1 MNKPTWI
8 QRCQAS
14 AKAGKFSMAAAALGI
29 LATTMAAPAAA
40 QNTGWPN
47 KPIRMIVPFP
57 AGSFTDT
64 VARVLSERLTKSL
77 GQPVVVENMAGAAG
91 LLGIRYVKAQKPDG
105 YTLLATANTLAL
117 AQATKLEPGYDLARD
132 FTGIGMMNKAPLIM
146 VGFSAQPDKTLPQL
160 IAHAKASPGTMS
172 YATAGIGTSTHMAAA
187 LFMHQAGIKMLH
199 VPYKGNAGA
208 MPDVLGGRVNMIFDG
223 ANSSGP
229 YVQDGKLR
237 AFAVSSPKRLPAF
250 PDIPTLAEQGL
261 PNYSFHVYMGL
272 TAPAGTPTPVVMR
285 LAKALKA
292 AQANEGVRERFR
304 KDSAEAGNL
313 SPEEFTAFLR
323 QDLQRNIKVVA
334 DLGIPKE

>member
-1 MNKPTWI
+1 MTYPL
-8 QRCQAS
+8 QRLCGAIIMALAAGTTFAADAYPARPVRIVVNS
-14 AKAGKFSMAAAALGI
+14 APGALLDVTTRAVAQQMAA
-29 LATTMAAPAAA
+29 
-40 QNTGWPN
+40 N
-47 KPIRMIVPFP
+47 
-57 AGSFTDT
+57 
-64 VARVLSERLTKSL
+64 L

-105 YTLLATANTLAL
+105 YTILATANTLAL

-146 VGFSAQPDKTLPQL
+146 VGFSAQPDKTLSQL

-172 YATAGIGTSTHMAAA
+172 YATAGVGTSTHMAAA
-187 LFMHQAGIKMLH
+187 LFVHQAGIRMLH

-261 PNYSFHVYMGL
+261 PNYSFYVYMGL
-272 TAPAGTPTPVVMR
+272 AAPAGTPTPVVMR

-292 AQANEGVRERFR
+292 AQANEAVRERFR

-313 SPEEFTAFLR
+313 SPEEFTEFLR

>member
-1 MNKPTWI
+1 MSYPLHRLCGAIIMALAAVSTFAADTYPARPVRIIVN
-8 QRCQAS
+8 S
-14 AKAGKFSMAAAALGI
+14 APGALLDVTTRAVAQQMAE
-29 LATTMAAPAAA
+29 
-40 QNTGWPN
+40 N
-47 KPIRMIVPFP
+47 
-57 AGSFTDT
+57 
-64 VARVLSERLTKSL
+64 L

-91 LLGIRYVKAQKPDG
+91 MLGIRYVKAQKPDG
-105 YTLLATANTLAL
+105 YTILATANTLAL

-160 IAHAKASPGTMS
+160 IAHAKVSPSMLS
-172 YATAGIGTSTHMAAA
+172 YATAGTGTSTHMAAA
-187 LFMHQAGIKMLH
+187 LFVHQAGIKMLH

-261 PNYSFHVYMGL
+261 PNYSFYVYMGL
-272 TAPAGTPTPVVMR
+272 TAPAGTPTPIVMR

-292 AQANEGVRERFR
+292 AQASEVVRERFR
-304 KDSAEAGNL
+304 KDSAEAGSM
-313 SPEEFTAFLR
+313 SPDEFTEFLR

>member
-1 MNKPTWI
+1 MALAAGPTFAADAYPARPVRI
-8 QRCQAS
+8 IVNS
-14 AKAGKFSMAAAALGI
+14 APGALLDVTTRAVAQQMAE
-29 LATTMAAPAAA
+29 
-40 QNTGWPN
+40 N
-47 KPIRMIVPFP
+47 
-57 AGSFTDT
+57 
-64 VARVLSERLTKSL
+64 L

-261 PNYSFHVYMGL
+261 PNYSFYVYMGL
-272 TAPAGTPTPVVMR
+272 AAPAGTPTPVVMR

>member
-1 MNKPTWI
+1 MTHSLHRLCGVIIMALAAGPTFAADAYPARPVRI
-8 QRCQAS
+8 IVNS
-14 AKAGKFSMAAAALGI
+14 APGALLDVTTRAVAQQMAE
-29 LATTMAAPAAA
+29 
-40 QNTGWPN
+40 N
-47 KPIRMIVPFP
+47 
-57 AGSFTDT
+57 
-64 VARVLSERLTKSL
+64 L

-261 PNYSFHVYMGL
+261 PNYSFYVYMGL
-272 TAPAGTPTPVVMR
+272 AAPAGTPTPVVMR

>member
-1 MNKPTWI
+1 MALAAGPTFAADAYPARPVRI
-8 QRCQAS
+8 IVNS
-14 AKAGKFSMAAAALGI
+14 APGALLDVTTRAVAQQMAE
-29 LATTMAAPAAA
+29 
-40 QNTGWPN
+40 N
-47 KPIRMIVPFP
+47 
-57 AGSFTDT
+57 
-64 VARVLSERLTKSL
+64 L

-187 LFMHQAGIKMLH
+187 LFMHQAGINMLH

-285 LAKALKA
+285 LALALKA
-292 AQANEGVRERFR
+292 AQASEAVRERFR

-313 SPEEFTAFLR
+313 SPEEFTEFLR

>member
-1 MNKPTWI
+1 MTHPL
-8 QRCQAS
+8 QRLCGAIIM
-14 AKAGKFSMAAAALGI
+14 ALAAAPTFAADAYPARPVRIIVNSAPGAL
-29 LATTMAAPAAA
+29 LDVTTRAVAQQMAE
-40 QNTGWPN
+40 N
-47 KPIRMIVPFP
+47 
-57 AGSFTDT
+57 
-64 VARVLSERLTKSL
+64 L

-91 LLGIRYVKAQKPDG
+91 MLGIRYVKAQKPDG
-105 YTLLATANTLAL
+105 YTILATANTLAL

-132 FTGIGMMNKAPLIM
+132 LTGIGMMNKAPLIM

-172 YATAGIGTSTHMAAA
+172 YATAGMGTSTHMAAA
-187 LFMHQAGIKMLH
+187 LFVHQAGIKMLH

-237 AFAVSSPKRLPAF
+237 AFAVSSPKRLAAF

-272 TAPAGTPTPVVMR
+272 AAPAGTSTPVVMR

-292 AQANEGVRERFR
+292 AQASEAVRERFR
-304 KDSAEAGNL
+304 RDSAEAGNM
-313 SPEEFTAFLR
+313 SPEEFTEFLR

>member
-1 MNKPTWI
+1 MALAAGPTFAADAYPARPVRI
-8 QRCQAS
+8 IVNS
-14 AKAGKFSMAAAALGI
+14 APGALLDVTTRAVAQQMAE
-29 LATTMAAPAAA
+29 
-40 QNTGWPN
+40 N
-47 KPIRMIVPFP
+47 
-57 AGSFTDT
+57 
-64 VARVLSERLTKSL
+64 L

-208 MPDVLGGRVNMIFDG
+208 MSDVLGGRVNMIFDG

-261 PNYSFHVYMGL
+261 PNYSFYVYMGL
-272 TAPAGTPTPVVMR
+272 AAPAGTPTPVVMR
-285 LAKALKA
+285 LAEALKA

-304 KDSAEAGNL
+304 KDSAEAGNM

>member
-1 MNKPTWI
+1 MTHSLHRLCGVIIMALAAGPTFAADAYPARPVRI
-8 QRCQAS
+8 IVNS
-14 AKAGKFSMAAAALGI
+14 APGALLDVTTRAVAQQMAE
-29 LATTMAAPAAA
+29 
-40 QNTGWPN
+40 N
-47 KPIRMIVPFP
+47 
-57 AGSFTDT
+57 
-64 VARVLSERLTKSL
+64 L

-187 LFMHQAGIKMLH
+187 LFMHQAGINMLH

-285 LAKALKA
+285 LALALKA
-292 AQANEGVRERFR
+292 AQASEAVRERFR

-313 SPEEFTAFLR
+313 SPEEFTEFLR

>member
-1 MNKPTWI
+1 MTHSLHRLCGVIIMALAAGPTFAADAYPARPVRI
-8 QRCQAS
+8 IVNS
-14 AKAGKFSMAAAALGI
+14 APGALLDVTTRAVAQQMAE
-29 LATTMAAPAAA
+29 
-40 QNTGWPN
+40 N
-47 KPIRMIVPFP
+47 
-57 AGSFTDT
+57 
-64 VARVLSERLTKSL
+64 L

-208 MPDVLGGRVNMIFDG
+208 MSDVLGGRVNMIFDG

-261 PNYSFHVYMGL
+261 PNYSFYVYMGL
-272 TAPAGTPTPVVMR
+272 AAPAGTPTPVVMR
-285 LAKALKA
+285 LAEALKA

-304 KDSAEAGNL
+304 KDSAEAGNM

>member
-1 MNKPTWI
+1 MTHSLHHLCGAIIMSLAGPTLAVDAYPARPVRI
-8 QRCQAS
+8 IVNS
-14 AKAGKFSMAAAALGI
+14 APGALLDVTTRAVAQQMAD
-29 LATTMAAPAAA
+29 
-40 QNTGWPN
+40 N
-47 KPIRMIVPFP
+47 
-57 AGSFTDT
+57 
-64 VARVLSERLTKSL
+64 L

-91 LLGIRYVKAQKPDG
+91 MLGIRYVKTQKPDG
-105 YTLLATANTLAL
+105 YTILATANTLAL

-132 FTGIGMMNKAPLIM
+132 FTGIGMMNKAPLLM

-160 IAHAKASPGTMS
+160 IAHAKASPGSMS

-187 LFMHQAGIKMLH
+187 LFVHQAGIKMLH

-261 PNYSFHVYMGL
+261 PNYSFYVYMGL

-292 AQANEGVRERFR
+292 AQASDAVRERFR
-304 KDSAEAGNL
+304 KDSAEAGNM
-313 SPEEFTAFLR
+313 SPEEFTEFLR
-323 QDLQRNIKVVA
+323 HDLQRNIKVVA

>member
-1 MNKPTWI
+1 MTHSLHHLCGAIIMSLAGPTLAVDAYPARPVRI
-8 QRCQAS
+8 IVNS
-14 AKAGKFSMAAAALGI
+14 APGALLDVTTRAVAQQMAD
-29 LATTMAAPAAA
+29 
-40 QNTGWPN
+40 N
-47 KPIRMIVPFP
+47 
-57 AGSFTDT
+57 
-64 VARVLSERLTKSL
+64 L

-91 LLGIRYVKAQKPDG
+91 MLGIRYVKTQKPDG
-105 YTLLATANTLAL
+105 YTILATANTLAL

-160 IAHAKASPGTMS
+160 IAHAKASPGSMS

-187 LFMHQAGIKMLH
+187 LFVHQAGIKMLH

-292 AQANEGVRERFR
+292 AQASDAVRERFR
-304 KDSAEAGNL
+304 KDSAEAGNM
-313 SPEEFTAFLR
+313 SPEAFTEFLR

>member
-1 MNKPTWI
+1 MTHSFHHLCGAIILSLAGPTLAVDAYPARPVRI
-8 QRCQAS
+8 IVNS
-14 AKAGKFSMAAAALGI
+14 APGALLDVTTRAVAQQMAD
-29 LATTMAAPAAA
+29 
-40 QNTGWPN
+40 N
-47 KPIRMIVPFP
+47 
-57 AGSFTDT
+57 
-64 VARVLSERLTKSL
+64 L

-91 LLGIRYVKAQKPDG
+91 MLGIRYVKTQKPDG
-105 YTLLATANTLAL
+105 YTILATANTLAL

-160 IAHAKASPGTMS
+160 IAHAKASPGSMS

-187 LFMHQAGIKMLH
+187 LFVHQAGIKMLH

-229 YVQDGKLR
+229 YIQDGKLR

-261 PNYSFHVYMGL
+261 PNYSFYVYMGL

-292 AQANEGVRERFR
+292 AQASEAVRERFR
-304 KDSAEAGNL
+304 KDSAEAGNM
-313 SPEEFTAFLR
+313 SPEEFTEFLR

>member
-1 MNKPTWI
+1 MTYPLHRLCGAIIMALAAIPTFAADAYPARPVRI
-8 QRCQAS
+8 IVNS
-14 AKAGKFSMAAAALGI
+14 APGALLDVTTRAVAQQMAE
-29 LATTMAAPAAA
+29 
-40 QNTGWPN
+40 N
-47 KPIRMIVPFP
+47 
-57 AGSFTDT
+57 
-64 VARVLSERLTKSL
+64 L

-91 LLGIRYVKAQKPDG
+91 MLGIRYVKAQKPDG
-105 YTLLATANTLAL
+105 YTILATANTLAL

-160 IAHAKASPGTMS
+160 IAHAKVSPGMLS
-172 YATAGIGTSTHMAAA
+172 YATAGTGTSTHMAAA
-187 LFMHQAGIKMLH
+187 LFVHQAGIKMLH

-261 PNYSFHVYMGL
+261 PNYSFYVYMGL
-272 TAPAGTPTPVVMR
+272 TTPASTPTPIVMR

-292 AQANEGVRERFR
+292 AQASEVVRERFR
-304 KDSAEAGNL
+304 KDSAEAGSM
-313 SPEEFTAFLR
+313 SPDEFTEFLR

-334 DLGIPKE
+334 DLSIPKE

>member
-1 MNKPTWI
+1 MTHPLHRLCGAI
-8 QRCQAS
+8 IMAL
-14 AKAGKFSMAAAALGI
+14 AAAPTFAADAYPARPLRIIVNSAPGAL
-29 LATTMAAPAAA
+29 LDVTTRAVAHQMAE
-40 QNTGWPN
+40 N
-47 KPIRMIVPFP
+47 
-57 AGSFTDT
+57 
-64 VARVLSERLTKSL
+64 L

-91 LLGIRYVKAQKPDG
+91 VLGIRHVKAQKPDG
-105 YTLLATANTLAL
+105 YTILATANTLAL

-132 FTGIGMMNKAPLIM
+132 FIGIGMMNKAPLLM

-160 IAHAKASPGTMS
+160 IAHAKASPGAMS

-187 LFMHQAGIKMLH
+187 LFMHQASIKMLH

-229 YVQDGKLR
+229 YIQDGKLR

-250 PDIPTLAEQGL
+250 PEIPTLAEQGL
-261 PNYSFHVYMGL
+261 PDYSFYVYMGL
-272 TAPAGTPTPVVMR
+272 AAPAGTPTSVVMR

-292 AQANEGVRERFR
+292 AQASEAVRERLR
-304 KDSAEAGNL
+304 RDSAEAGNM

-323 QDLQRNIKVVA
+323 QDLQRYIKVVA
-334 DLGIPKE
+334 DLSIPKE

>member
-1 MNKPTWI
+1 MTHSRHRLCGVIIMALAAGPTFAADTYPARPVRI
-8 QRCQAS
+8 IVNS
-14 AKAGKFSMAAAALGI
+14 APGALLDVTTRAVAQQMAENLGH
-29 LATTMAAPAAA
+29 
-40 QNTGWPN
+40 
-47 KPIRMIVPFP
+47 
-57 AGSFTDT
+57 
-64 VARVLSERLTKSL
+64 
-77 GQPVVVENMAGAAG
+77 PVVVENMAGAAG

-187 LFMHQAGIKMLH
+187 LFMHQAGINMLH

-229 YVQDGKLR
+229 YVQHGKLR

-272 TAPAGTPTPVVMR
+272 VAPAGTPTPVVMR

-292 AQANEGVRERFR
+292 AQAREAVRERFR
-304 KDSAEAGNL
+304 KDSAEAGSM
-313 SPEEFTAFLR
+313 SPEEFTEFLR

>member
-1 MNKPTWI
+1 MTHPLHRLCGAI
-8 QRCQAS
+8 IMAL
-14 AKAGKFSMAAAALGI
+14 AAAPTFAADAYPARPLRIIVNSAPGAL
-29 LATTMAAPAAA
+29 LDVTTRAVAHQMAE
-40 QNTGWPN
+40 N
-47 KPIRMIVPFP
+47 
-57 AGSFTDT
+57 
-64 VARVLSERLTKSL
+64 L

-91 LLGIRYVKAQKPDG
+91 VLGIRHVKAQKPDG
-105 YTLLATANTLAL
+105 YTILATANTLAL

-132 FTGIGMMNKAPLIM
+132 FIGIGMMNKAPLLM

-160 IAHAKASPGTMS
+160 IAHAKASPGAMS

-187 LFMHQAGIKMLH
+187 LFMHQASIKMLH

-229 YVQDGKLR
+229 YIQDGKLR

-250 PDIPTLAEQGL
+250 PEIPTLAEQGL
-261 PNYSFHVYMGL
+261 PDYSFYVYMGL
-272 TAPAGTPTPVVMR
+272 AAPAGTPTSVVMR

-292 AQANEGVRERFR
+292 AQASEAVRERFR
-304 KDSAEAGNL
+304 RDSAEAGNM

-323 QDLQRNIKVVA
+323 QDLQRYIKVVA
-334 DLGIPKE
+334 DLSIPKE